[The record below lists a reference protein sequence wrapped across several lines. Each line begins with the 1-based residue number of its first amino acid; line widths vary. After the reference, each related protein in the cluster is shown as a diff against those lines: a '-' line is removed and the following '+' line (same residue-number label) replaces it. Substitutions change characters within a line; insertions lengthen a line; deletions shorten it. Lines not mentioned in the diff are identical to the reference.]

1 MKRFLLLGLATFF
14 CLQIF
19 GQKNTS
25 DIKYYSHIYV
35 QSEINGQPANLA
47 FDTGSPYT
55 CLDSTF
61 FAGCTY
67 KYKNMGKAQ
76 MGGSGNKKEFVRIII
91 GELTYTAGGK
101 EYTSKVSPIFQLK
114 PIIGDYADGL
124 LGISD
129 FSGKIISID
138 YKNEKMAFLDKLD
151 NADIDGF
158 TKITIRYANNR
169 IYVPITVTASK
180 DKVITGEA
188 LVDLGSGGTVTFT
201 AAVAKQHSLRNIS
214 PVLTYALA
222 HGGVGGEAAGCYFR
236 AEKASIG
243 SFSLS
248 DVVMDY
254 SLNTGGAL
262 AASEYIGIVGNDF
275 WERFDMIMDLPGK
288 TLYLR
293 PNQNYSKPF
302 KCPVEGFAYTDRSK
316 TLGCWVVNCIIK
328 NSNAEKAGLKNKDQ
342 ILTINGK
349 DVKTISLDEQKTLF
363 DEMTSI
369 ILTIR
374 RGDSTQTIS
383 FNFNSPNL

>member
-1 MKRFLLLGLATFF
+1 MKRFLLLGLATLF

-19 GQKNTS
+19 GQGNTS
-25 DIKYYSHIYV
+25 DIKYYGHIYV

-76 MGGSGNKKEFVRIII
+76 MGGTGNKKEFVRIII

-129 FSGKIISID
+129 FGGKIISID
-138 YKNEKMAFLDKLD
+138 YRNEKMTFLDKLD
-151 NADIDGF
+151 KTDIEGF
-158 TKITIRYANNR
+158 TKIAIRYANNR
-169 IYVPITVTASK
+169 IYVPVTVTVSK

-188 LVDLGSGGTVTFT
+188 LVDLGSGETVTFT
-201 AAVAKQHSLRNIS
+201 AAVAKQHSLKDIS
-214 PVLTYALA
+214 PVLFYEMG

-236 AEKASIG
+236 AEKASVG
-243 SFSLS
+243 PFSLS
-248 DVVMDY
+248 DILMDY

-275 WERFDMIMDLPGK
+275 WERFDIIMDLPGK
-288 TLYLR
+288 SLYLR
-293 PNQNYSKPF
+293 PNQDYGKPF
-302 KCPVEGFAYTDRSK
+302 KCPVEGFAFTDRSK

-328 NSNAEKAGLKNKDQ
+328 DSNAERAGLKNKDQ
-342 ILTINGK
+342 ILTINGR

-363 DEMTSI
+363 DEMTSAT
-369 ILTIR
+369 LTIR

-383 FNFNSPNL
+383 FDFDEPKL

>member
-243 SFSLS
+243 PFSLS
-248 DVVMDY
+248 DVLMDY

-328 NSNAEKAGLKNKDQ
+328 DSNAEKAGLKNKDQ

>member
-243 SFSLS
+243 PFSLS

-328 NSNAEKAGLKNKDQ
+328 DSNAEKAGLKNKDQ

>member
-1 MKRFLLLGLATFF
+1 MKRFLLWAVATLF
-14 CLQIF
+14 CLQTF
-19 GQKNTS
+19 GQGTS

-35 QSEINGQPANLA
+35 QSKINGQDANLA

-61 FAGCTY
+61 FAGCAY

-76 MGGSGNKKEFVRIII
+76 MGGTGNKKEFVSIII

-129 FSGKIISID
+129 LSGKIISID
-138 YKNEKMAFLDKLD
+138 YRNEKMAFGDKLD
-151 NADIDGF
+151 KTDIEGF
-158 TKITIRYANNR
+158 TKIAMRYANNR
-169 IYVPITVTASK
+169 IYVPVTVTVSK

-201 AAVAKQHSLRNIS
+201 NAVAKQYSLKDIS
-214 PVLTYALA
+214 PVLYYEMG
-222 HGGVGGEAAGCYFR
+222 HGGVGGEAAGCYFKAER
-236 AEKASIG
+236 AGIG
-243 SFSLS
+243 PFSFS

-288 TLYLR
+288 SMYLR
-293 PNQNYSKPF
+293 PNKDYGKPF
-302 KCPVEGFAYTDRSK
+302 ECPVRGFVYTDRSK
-316 TLGCWVVNCIIK
+316 TLGCWVVNCIFK
-328 NSNAEKAGLKNKDQ
+328 DSNAERAGLKNKDQ

-363 DEMTSI
+363 DEMKSV

-383 FNFNSPNL
+383 FDFDDPKL